1 MMQREMYNKNEK
13 TGYVYL
19 IGAGPGDPGLIT
31 VKGRECI
38 ARADVILYDYLAH
51 PGLLEF
57 ARPGAEL
64 VYAGKIGGAHNRE
77 QGQINEMLVEKA
89 LDGKIVARLKG
100 GDPFIFGRGGEEC
113 EVLVAAGIPF
123 EVVPGVTAGTGATA
137 YAGIPLTHRD
147 FTTSVTF
154 VTGHESLG
162 KEVSGIDWLS
172 LSRGNGTIVFYMGVK
187 NLSQIAENLISH
199 GRAPD
204 TPVALVRWGTR
215 PEQEVLVGTLADIGE
230 RARKAAFRAPAITV
244 VGDVV
249 GLREKLRWFDIRP
262 LFGTG
267 ILVTRATDQAG
278 VFTRLLQGYGARVYE
293 CPTITVTPPEDF
305 TELDDAIRALSGFDW
320 LIFTSA
326 NGVNAFFHRLQQL
339 GLDSRALGPCRV
351 AVVGPR
357 TGEVLAAR
365 GIRPDLIPTGYHAEG
380 VVEAFGKLDVAGK
393 RALYPR
399 GDRARDVIGPG
410 LGMLGMEVVA
420 PVAYRTM
427 TPDSLPREA
436 IEAFDEKRIR
446 CITFT
451 SSSAVSNLATLVGE
465 NRLLHLLEGVV
476 VASIG
481 PITSATCGELGLR
494 VEIEPAE
501 STIEALT
508 EEIVRY
514 FKKG

>member
-1 MMQREMYNKNEK
+1 MTMKSEK

-38 ARADVILYDYLAH
+38 ARADVVLYDYLAH

-64 VYAGKIGGAHNRE
+64 IYAGKVGGAHNRE
-77 QGQINEMLVEKA
+77 QGQINDMLVEKA
-89 LDGKIVARLKG
+89 LEGKVVARLKG

-113 EVLVAAGIPF
+113 EVLADAGIPF
-123 EVVPGVTAGTGATA
+123 EVVPGVTAGIGAAA

-154 VTGHESLG
+154 VTGHESPD
-162 KEVSGIDWLS
+162 KEVSGIDWPS
-172 LSRGNGTIVFYMGVK
+172 LSRGNGTLVFYMGMK

-199 GRAPD
+199 GRAPE
-204 TPVALVRWGTR
+204 TPVALIRWGTR
-215 PEQEVLVGTLADIGE
+215 PEQEVLIGSLADIGE

-244 VGDVV
+244 VGEVV
-249 GLREKLRWFDIRP
+249 GLRQRLRWFDARP

-278 VFTRLLQGYGARVYE
+278 VFSRILQGHGARVCE
-293 CPTITVTPPEDF
+293 CPTIAVTPPEDF
-305 TELDDAIRALSGFDW
+305 AELDEAIGSLAGFDW
-320 LIFTSA
+320 VILTSA
-326 NGVNAFFHRLQQL
+326 NGVNAFFDRLQRL
-339 GLDSRALGPCRV
+339 GLDGRALGSCRV
-351 AVVGPR
+351 AVVGPK
-357 TGEVLAAR
+357 TGEALAAR
-365 GIRPDLIPTGYHAEG
+365 GIRADLIPSGYHAEG

-399 GDRARDVIGPG
+399 GDRARNVIAPG
-410 LGMLGMEVVA
+410 LTKLGMEVLA
-420 PVAYRTM
+420 PVAYRTV

-436 IEAFDEKRIR
+436 VEALEERRIH
-446 CITFT
+446 CAAFT
-451 SSSAVSNLATLVGE
+451 SSSAVSNLAALVGE
-465 NRLLHLLEGVV
+465 NRLLHLLEGVA

-481 PITSATCGELGLR
+481 PITSAACRDLGLR
-494 VEIEPAE
+494 VDIEPAE
-501 STIEALT
+501 STVDALA
-508 EEIVRY
+508 EEITRY
-514 FKKG
+514 FT